1 MIKFAKPSVNKK
13 ALSKIRDIFKTG
25 TFVHGP
31 FTKDFENKLSKFFC
45 LTRNNI
51 LSTASCTA
59 ALHLYYLSINLR
71 KGDEVIMSAQ
81 THVATAH
88 AVEICGAKPVFVDCE
103 IETGNIDI
111 SKIKNKINKKTKC
124 ICVTHF
130 LGKPTDMVKINK
142 IAKMFNLKVVEDT
155 ALSIG
160 SKIKN
165 KFSGTFG
172 DAGAF
177 SFHPVKIITTG
188 EGGALI
194 VKNEKKF
201 KLIKS
206 LKSFG
211 YDVAEPGKRK
221 IPGDYNINH
230 LGLNYRLSEIEAA
243 IGIEELKEIKKKI
256 SIRKNNYNQ
265 LFKNIKKCKNFKI
278 INTGS
283 DKSFQSSYYAL
294 TIILN
299 SKSKKIRNNL
309 ILRLKKNKVQTSIY
323 YPHPVSLLNYYKK
336 KYKYNSKEFKNSMRI
351 AYNSI
356 SFPVG
361 PHINKKDIHHMSKTI
376 KNLIG

>member
-376 KNLIG
+376 KNLIV